1 METSRNLAV
10 LFSVPESFLLSGL
23 ECIAAQHQQDVYPAF
38 LIYGTMEFEAFAAVE
53 KARNGKALEMFIYAA
68 DAAGDRP
75 LNPEVT
81 WKGIYLGVEAATG
94 GGRYRGKPIH
104 RPAIT
109 LGDRKPS
116 ALFWKVSDLKKQVAG
131 MPIGRMQALTKKTL
145 LPDRYLPEKPT
156 LIEYP
161 FHQTKWFKPT
171 TPSNAE

>member
-23 ECIAAQHQQDVYPAF
+23 ECINTQYQQDIHPAF

-53 KARNGKALEMFIYAA
+53 KARNGQALEMFIYASNP
-68 DAAGDRP
+68 AGEQP

-81 WKGIYLGVEAATG
+81 WKGVYFGIEAATA
-94 GGRYRGKPIH
+94 GGRYKGKPIY
-104 RPAIT
+104 RPAAT
-109 LGDRKPS
+109 LSGKPS
-116 ALFWKVSDLKKQVAG
+116 ALFWKVSDLKKQIAG

-145 LPDRYLPEKPT
+145 LPDRFLPDKPT

-161 FHQTKWFKPT
+161 FHQTKWFKP
-171 TPSNAE
+171 PAPKA